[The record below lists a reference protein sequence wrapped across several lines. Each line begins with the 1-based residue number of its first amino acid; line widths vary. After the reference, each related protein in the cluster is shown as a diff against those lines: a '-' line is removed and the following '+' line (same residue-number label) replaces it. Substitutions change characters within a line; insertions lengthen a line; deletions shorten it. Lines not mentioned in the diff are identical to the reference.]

1 MAEEFVP
8 RETDPRVPSS
18 ARLYHYYL
26 TSEPIFDSDAVFA
39 EKMFELV
46 PWADEWAHHNRKFLR
61 RAITFMAE
69 QGIRQ
74 FLDIG
79 SGLPTG
85 GNTHDVIR
93 DIAPEAKVVYVDLDL
108 EAVDRA
114 HELLAAQDALD
125 STAVIEGDL
134 RAPGHILDH
143 PETNRLLDFS
153 QPIGLLI
160 VSVLPFLSDEDD
172 PATIIARLRDR
183 LPADSYLAMTH
194 ASMSEAD
201 PAILDKLIEANTMYK
216 QSADPITSRSR
227 AEFTAFFTGFELV
240 EPGVVYAPDWRPD
253 AEGTVDPQDPA
264 RRCNFAAIG
273 RKPTTADQGS

>member
-18 ARLYHYYL
+18 ARIYHYYL

-39 EKMFELV
+39 ERMFELV
-46 PWADEWAHHNRKFLR
+46 PWADEWAHHNRNFLR
-61 RAITFMAE
+61 RAVNFMTS

-85 GNTHDVIR
+85 GNTHDVAR
-93 DIAPEAKVVYVDLDL
+93 ASVPDARVVYVDLDL

-114 HELLAAQDALD
+114 HDLLAAQNALD
-125 STAVIEGDL
+125 NTAIIEGDL
-134 RAPGHILDH
+134 RVPGHILDH
-143 PETNRLLDFS
+143 PETRRLLDFS
-153 QPIGLLI
+153 APIGLLI
-160 VSVLPFLSDEDD
+160 VSVLPFLSNEDK
-172 PATIIARLRDR
+172 PHELIARLRDS
-183 LPADSYLAMTH
+183 LPEGSYIALSH
-194 ASMSEAD
+194 ASMSEAP
-201 PAILDKLIEANTMYK
+201 PAILDRLVEANTLY
-216 QSADPITSRSR
+216 QQTADPITPRNR
-227 AEFTAFFTGFELV
+227 EEFTRFFEGLDLV
-240 EPGVVYAPDWRPD
+240 DPGVVFAPDWRPD
-253 AEGTVDPQDPA
+253 EQGTVDPQDPA